1 MDGDWHIGG
10 DMRVNRVLS
19 DEEVAAINKEHGLF
33 DLERREPSN
42 ELENILSKYG
52 AVGGAGTAGLLAAGQ
67 SEEADAGIFGPVG
80 SAGYRAARKVLADRA
95 DGIYSG
101 DPIRAAR
108 EANAKEK
115 SDINKMA
122 VGTAA
127 AMGAAA
133 ALKSDDADAGVTL
146 RFAQGVDLDRLVGAW
161 RKAVSREPDIHP
173 STHLEKIIHNKDFIN
188 YDDWAKYA
196 RNKDGGKN
204 GETYFN
210 ELKPFLIDISKH
222 PNVAKDNRLR
232 LGLTDY
238 ANKRFAIRKA
248 EGHRPD
254 GPRGGQRGSADPYSL
269 LPVAGIGAAAASLTA
284 PFIKDSGMA
293 SAPRSETLGDI
304 TMGLRD
310 VERRLEGSP
319 ASLLFPEGLTNYLE
333 TVNRSTEDPNWLT
346 RTMAALDFAP

>member
-1 MDGDWHIGG
+1 MGDGTSNYVIFD
-10 DMRVNRVLS
+10 DSL
-19 DEEVAAINKEHGLF
+19 INIA
-33 DLERREPSN
+33 ERGNADPR
-42 ELENILSKYG
+42 LLAG
-52 AVGGAGTAGLLAAGQ
+52 TAAGTAGLLAAGQ
-67 SEEADAGIFGPVG
+67 SEEADAG
-80 SAGYRAARKVLADRA
+80 
-95 DGIYSG
+95 
-101 DPIRAAR
+101 
-108 EANAKEK
+108 
-115 SDINKMA
+115 
-122 VGTAA
+122 
-127 AMGAAA
+127 
-133 ALKSDDADAGVTL
+133 VTL
-146 RFAQGVDLDRLVGAW
+146 RMAQGVDLDRLVGAW

-188 YDDWAKYA
+188 YDDFSAYA
-196 RNKDGGKN
+196 RKKDGGKN
-204 GETYFN
+204 GDTYFN
-210 ELKPFLIDISKH
+210 ELKPFLMDISKH

-238 ANKRFAIRKA
+238 ANKRFAVRKA
-248 EGHRPD
+248 EGHKPD

-269 LPVAGIGAAAASLTA
+269 LPVAGVGAAAASLTA

-346 RTMAALDFAP
+346 RAMAALDFAP